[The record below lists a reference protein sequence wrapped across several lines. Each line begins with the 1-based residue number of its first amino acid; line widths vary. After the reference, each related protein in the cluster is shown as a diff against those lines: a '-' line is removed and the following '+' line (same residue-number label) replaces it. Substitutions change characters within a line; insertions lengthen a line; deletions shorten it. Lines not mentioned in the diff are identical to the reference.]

1 MYVALFHEVPCFA
14 HARWMDLRLSMPE
27 AEIIPSSPFWSDSD
41 LHERAPEVFLIPK
54 TSLLNLSCTTQ
65 GVEAFT
71 YTLHSA
77 PTKGVGTY
85 SALIQHLFV
94 IQPHHQSGSEPFTP
108 ELALQHLNK

>member
-54 TSLLNLSCTTQ
+54 TFLLNLSCTTQ

-85 SALIQHLFV
+85 SALRIRHTATS
-94 IQPHHQSGSEPFTP
+94 PTR
-108 ELALQHLNK
+108 K